1 MTLLRFHIPGQP
13 IAKGRAR
20 ISTWGG
26 FARAYT
32 PEKTVAYEGLVA
44 SRGSDAMDGQA
55 PFDGPLRV
63 EVVATFAIP
72 ASWSKR
78 KRAAAI
84 EGTAWHTSRPDGDNI
99 AKACFDALN
108 KIVWTDDSRIAS
120 CEVAKVYG
128 VVPGV
133 QVTVM
138 AL

>member
-20 ISTWGG
+20 ISTRDG

-44 SRGSDAMDGQA
+44 LRGSHAMDGQT

-99 AKACFDALN
+99 AKAIGDGLN
-108 KIVWTDDSRIAS
+108 GVVWADDSRIAS
-120 CEVAKVYG
+120 WELAKRYG
-128 VVPGV
+128 VAPGV
-133 QVTVM
+133 DVTVI